1 MFLDLYFHK
10 IVPLTGAA
18 GAGHY
23 SPSRT
28 KMQARM
34 AMSAPLLR
42 LAGRLYAWALHDM
55 TLPSW
60 SQLHT
65 RMVSVLVLV
74 CSPSEMRMGK

>member
-1 MFLDLYFHK
+1 
-10 IVPLTGAA
+10 
-18 GAGHY
+18 
-23 SPSRT
+23 
-28 KMQARM
+28 MQARM

-42 LAGRLYAWALHDM
+42 LAGRLYASALHDM

-74 CSPSEMRMGK
+74 CTGSSPSEMKMGK